1 MKTICAPISEQAKLR
16 LDFDE
21 NIEGDLIELNIS
33 QSDYE
38 ALEKIDYFN
47 CLNKHLGLLIDN
59 YEDES
64 ISYEDLP
71 KALDLTIEY
80 SYKYSGLEELW
91 CSIKKIILTA
101 IENKTAVFFFF

>member
-38 ALEKIDYFN
+38 ALEK
-47 CLNKHLGLLIDN
+47 L
-59 YEDES
+59 
-64 ISYEDLP
+64 
-71 KALDLTIEY
+71 
-80 SYKYSGLEELW
+80 
-91 CSIKKIILTA
+91 IIL
-101 IENKTAVFFFF
+101 IV

>member
-1 MKTICAPISEQAKLR
+1 MVIRGPIGCTIDFRCR
-16 LDFDE
+16 LLHLE
-21 NIEGDLIELNIS
+21 IILLKKPSRI
-33 QSDYE
+33 
-38 ALEKIDYFN
+38 AL
-47 CLNKHLGLLIDN
+47 CNKAIDN